1 MTIHSFHPRH
11 DQHRSASSWQMLLHS
26 ATTEHDVVQM
36 ARDFIASFTPHE
48 LELMPEECRPGKL
61 VDAEDI
67 ARYSYDLTVHSCED
81 SHEGAGVIQAFAHFF
96 ADASQ
101 RLAFITRTNPE
112 DRETA

>member
-11 DQHRSASSWQMLLHS
+11 DHHRSSTTWQMLLD
-26 ATTEHDVVQM
+26 AAANEHDVVQL

-48 LELMPEECRPGKL
+48 IELMPEACRPGKL
-61 VDAEDI
+61 VDAQDV
-67 ARYSYDLTVHSCED
+67 ASYGYDLAAYRCKESD
-81 SHEGAGVIQAFAHFF
+81 AGAGVIQAFCRFF

-101 RLAFITRTNPE
+101 RLAFVTRTNPG